1 MWIFVAGL
9 LLQLAGGAAAFL
21 TARRSVTAHALGAGT
36 AVLGC
41 LAVLAST
48 VLVLLDRAPSTLR
61 LPWAVPYG
69 SFSIAID
76 PLSALFLAAI
86 AVVGVASAIYGTS
99 YLGSDPGPRR
109 LGSSWFFFNT
119 LLASMSL
126 VVTARNAVLFLVAW
140 EVMSIASFFLVT
152 FEHEREDVRSAGWLY
167 LIASHLGAA
176 VLTALFV
183 VLGRS
188 AGSLDFDA
196 FPAVASHGAT
206 AGAAF
211 LLALV
216 GFGVKAGFVPVHV
229 WLPEAHPAAP
239 SHVSALMSGV
249 MIKTGIYG
257 IVRTLTWLGPPRAWW
272 GWTLVGVGIT
282 SGVLGVLF
290 ALAQHDLKRLLAYH
304 SVENVG
310 IIALGIGLGVLG
322 MALGNEALAV
332 AGFAGGLLHVLN
344 HALFKGLLFLS
355 SGAVIH
361 ATGTRHLEHLGGL
374 MRRMRWTGAAFL
386 LGSVAIVGLPPLN
399 GFVSELLIYVGAL
412 QSGLSSGAELSG
424 LMFGCAASLALIGGL
439 AAACFAKA
447 FGVVFLGVE
456 RRPLGGHTVDPPT
469 TMRAGMLLLAAGCLA
484 IGLLPRRAL
493 DLLSPAVAQAASLG
507 AGPAAAVLH
516 AQGPMFANVTLVS
529 SVGIGLVLGLWL
541 LRAWLLRGRSVCRAP
556 TWDCGY
562 VAPSPRMQ
570 YTASS
575 FAQPLLDLFGA
586 AVRSSREERLPQGTF
601 PGASS
606 FATHE
611 HDVWKEKVFAGAFR
625 RGAAILDRFH
635 WIQQGN
641 VQLYVLYIVVTLVAL
656 LLWKLY

>member
-1 MWIFVAGL
+1 MWLFLAGL
-9 LLQLAGGAAAFL
+9 LLQLAGGVGAILAARKSSF
-21 TARRSVTAHALGAGT
+21 AHAAGAGS

-41 LAVLAST
+41 VAVLASA
-48 VLVLLDRAPSTLR
+48 LPVLLGTGELAIRI
-61 LPWAVPYG
+61 PWTIPFGAFAVG
-69 SFSIAID
+69 ID
-76 PLSALFLAAI
+76 PLSALFLVAT
-86 AVVGVASAIYGTS
+86 AVVGMASALYGVS
-99 YLGSDPGPRR
+99 YLGEEPGSRVAV
-109 LGSSWFFFNT
+109 SWAFFNT
-119 LLASMSL
+119 LLAAMAL
-126 VVTARNAVLFLVAW
+126 VITARNAVLFLLAW
-140 EVMSIASFFLVT
+140 EAMSIASFFLVT
-152 FEHEREDVRSAGWLY
+152 FDHQREEVRSAGWLY

-176 VLTALFV
+176 VLIALFV
-183 VLGRS
+183 VLGRG
-188 AGSLDFDA
+188 AASLDFDA
-196 FPAVASHGAT
+196 FPAAASASGLASVV
-206 AGAAF
+206 F
-211 LLALV
+211 VLALV
-216 GFGVKAGFVPVHV
+216 GFGVKAGFIPVHV

-304 SVENVG
+304 SVENIG
-310 IIALGIGLGVLG
+310 IIALGLGLGVLG
-322 MALGNEALAV
+322 VASGNNALAA
-332 AGFAGGLLHVLN
+332 AGFAGGLLHVVN
-344 HALFKGLLFLS
+344 HALFKSLLFMAA
-355 SGAVIH
+355 GAVIH

-374 MRRMRWTGAAFL
+374 MRRMRWTGVAFL
-386 LGSVAIVGLPPLN
+386 IGSVAIVGLPPLN

-412 QSGLSSGAELSG
+412 QSAQSGAGAPSG
-424 LMFGCAASLALIGGL
+424 LLLGCAAALALIGGL
-439 AAACFAKA
+439 AAACFTKA

-456 RRPLGGHTVDPPT
+456 RRPLAGEHLSDPPAM
-469 TMRAGMLLLAAGCLA
+469 MRLAMALLAVACVA
-484 IGLLPRRAL
+484 IGLFAPTVLRAMVSVL
-493 DLLSPAVAQAASLG
+493 AQVSSLG
-507 AGPAAAVLH
+507 PALARESLLAHSAMFTTVTRVSAAG
-516 AQGPMFANVTLVS
+516 F
-529 SVGIGLVLGLWL
+529 GLVLALWL
-541 LRAWLLRGRSVCRAP
+541 LRHSLLRRHPAALSP

-562 VAPSPRMQ
+562 VAPSSRMQ

-586 AVRSSREERLPQGTF
+586 LVRSSRDEHLPQGPF
-601 PGASS
+601 PKDAS

-611 HDVWKEKVFAGAFR
+611 HDVWKEQVFAGAFR